1 MMNFP
6 IGARYCSMIT
16 VEGGKEF
23 FSERMRARIATAD
36 RGEDQIWKRDPV
48 AQRAHHRFLMSL
60 ESSFQRIPIFA
71 GNAMVVGSH
80 YM

>member
-36 RGEDQIWKRDPV
+36 RREDQLWKRDLV
-48 AQRAHHRFLMSL
+48 AQRAHHRFPMSL
-60 ESSFQRIPIFA
+60 ESSFQRIPISA
-71 GNAMVVGSH
+71 GNAMVVGFH
-80 YM
+80 YI